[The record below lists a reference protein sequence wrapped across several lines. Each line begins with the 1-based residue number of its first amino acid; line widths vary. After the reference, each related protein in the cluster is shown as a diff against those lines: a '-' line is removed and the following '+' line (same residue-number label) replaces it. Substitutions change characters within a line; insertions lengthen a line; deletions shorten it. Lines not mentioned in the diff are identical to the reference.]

1 MNTAASNPRAVIG
14 ANFPPVETA
23 IDRAALPMEA
33 LRNFLNTN
41 PVISTEEEARDGKKA
56 HDDAAAALRSVEF
69 ERKGK
74 VDPLNAEV
82 KKINGEYHK
91 LHNADKKTGTWDRIL
106 TDVRSRLTN
115 YARELERQRYAAEE
129 RLRIEAEEAAE
140 AARRAAE
147 AEAEAR
153 DAAAAGVCDAGLAE
167 AMEAADTT
175 SQEALR
181 KMWTARRAEKE
192 TKVRIAGGSA
202 NAMSLKDHETL
213 HVTDWRAAIEEMS
226 GDDGR
231 IPQDIADAILKCAR
245 AHRKE
250 FGGLPSGITKTFER
264 SL

>member
-1 MNTAASNPRAVIG
+1 MDTFAENPRAVVG
-14 ANFPPVETA
+14 GNSPPPETA
-23 IDRAALPMEA
+23 IDRATLTIEA
-33 LRNFLNTN
+33 LRNFLNN
-41 PVISTEEEARDGKKA
+41 APVIQTEDEARDGKKA

-91 LHNADKKTGTWDRIL
+91 LHNADKKTGTWDRL
-106 TDVRSRLTN
+106 LSDLRSRLTA
-115 YARELERQRYAAEE
+115 YARELERQRFAAEE
-129 RLRIEAEEAAE
+129 RARIEAEEAAE

-153 DAAAAGVCDAGLAE
+153 DAAAAGVCDVDLAE

-192 TKVRIAGGSA
+192 TKVRIVGGSA

-213 HVTDWRAAIEEMS
+213 TISDWRAAIEDIGLTDEM
-226 GDDGR
+226 
-231 IPQDIADAILKCAR
+231 ADAIVKGAR
-245 AHRKE
+245 AYRKE
-250 FGGLPSGITKTFER
+250 HHKLPRGIERITERGL
-264 SL
+264 